1 MERGLTVVELLVV
14 LVIAGFMLAL
24 GMPRVG
30 DMLDH
35 LAADAAAR
43 DVAAALAVARHIA
56 VDQGRRVRLR
66 LGQDSLRVDTLDG
79 GSWGQ
84 YRSRPGPAS
93 RGASLSATNS
103 IVIFSPLGLTWGVS
117 NTTVT
122 LTRGSHVETV
132 VVSKVGRVRRG

>member
-1 MERGLTVVELLVV
+1 MERGFTVLELLVV
-14 LVIAGFMLAL
+14 LVIAGFVLAL
-24 GMPRVG
+24 SLPRVG
-30 DMLDH
+30 GLRDH

-43 DVAAALAVARHIA
+43 DVTIALAVARHIA
-56 VDQGRRVRLR
+56 TDQGRRIRLR
-66 LGQDSLRVDTLDG
+66 LGQDSLRIDTLIGWD
-79 GSWGQ
+79 WGQ

-93 RGASLSATNS
+93 HGVSLSATNAV
-103 IVIFSPLGLTWGVS
+103 VIFSPLGLTWGVS